1 MSTTPKRTGTSTLHR
16 RVGRTALAASA
27 LLAGALLAGCSDDGG
42 SSSNEAKG
50 SAAPD
55 PSPTSPFDRALAFS
69 TCMRENGVAKFPDP
83 QQGGSGGLQLT
94 PGQGVDPNSPEF
106 QKAMDAC
113 RDKMPQ
119 GELGGGGGGGGGG
132 KPLDSRKVAAWA
144 KCMRE
149 NGLPNLP
156 DPEIN
161 GGSMSIDF
169 ASSGINPGGD
179 AFQKARV
186 ACQDKWPGG
195 GLTGTG
201 GGQ

>member
-1 MSTTPKRTGTSTLHR
+1 MSTSPKRTAPFVL
-16 RVGRTALAASA
+16 VASA
-27 LLAGALLAGCSDDGG
+27 VVAGALLVGCSDDGG
-42 SSSNEAKG
+42 SSNEAKSNA
-50 SAAPD
+50 SAGAD
-55 PSPTSPFDRALAFS
+55 PSPTSPFDQALAFS
-69 TCMRENGVAKFPDP
+69 KCMRANGVPGFPDP
-83 QQGGSGGLQLT
+83 QQAGSGGLQLS
-94 PGQGVDPNSPEF
+94 PGEGVDPNSPEF
-106 QKAMDAC
+106 QKAMEAC

-119 GELGGGGGGGGGG
+119 GQLGGGGAGGG
-132 KPLDSRKVAAWA
+132 KPLDSGKVAAWA
-144 KCMRE
+144 KCMRK

-161 GGSMSIDF
+161 GGSMAIDF
-169 ASSGINPGGD
+169 AGSGINPGGD